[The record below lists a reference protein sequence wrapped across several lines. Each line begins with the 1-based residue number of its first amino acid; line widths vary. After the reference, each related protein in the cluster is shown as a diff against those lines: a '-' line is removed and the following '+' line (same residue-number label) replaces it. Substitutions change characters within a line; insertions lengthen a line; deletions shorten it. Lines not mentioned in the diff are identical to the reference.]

1 MIMRRFDIDPDL
13 ERQLE
18 AAGEDEPVEAVLL
31 LRKSGANDRP
41 LDPQVLMERVGACEA
56 DKVEMNYMPRIGA
69 LIVRARSEVIRR
81 LIDQPEVEMA
91 SANRLEGDAAL

>member
-1 MIMRRFDIDPDL
+1 MMHRSDIDPDL

-18 AAGEDEPVEAVLL
+18 AASEDEPVEAVLL
-31 LRKSGANDRP
+31 LRKSGTNDRP
-41 LDPQVLMERVGACEA
+41 LDPQTLMERVGACET

-69 LIVRARSEVIRR
+69 LIVRARSAVIRR

-91 SANRLEGDAAL
+91 SANRLEGDEEL